1 MTLIEARGLAAI
13 QTDALDVL
21 RGGLDPKLKLPMA
34 VGIYAMMAHAGP
46 RFVATQ
52 ANMGRAFGCSPRTVW
67 TYVQEFERLGLLRI
81 EKRTG
86 KKGYIASRIV
96 LLDPPPLSQ
105 RLREALRNGCETS
118 TNGSG
123 GGSTSVGGVQLERQ
137 QESNGTGAREGS
149 IAGGDPFGP
158 VLGSGAAAFAAD
170 SDGLLEE
177 AVSGPPA
184 NAENDIER
192 VWSHYVVVMGKR
204 KRDLPAEERALI
216 RDALKVATPDELCAA
231 IDGCASSAFHMGD
244 NDRGKKYNQ
253 LPRIIKARRGH
264 AETTRSRIEF
274 FLELAENGPIQP
286 ELSSVSGARVTQA
299 KRKVLDGFDLPGD
312 EIAQAMAAEAEQ
324 WLAEQGIRVK
334 RSDVDRPTFE

>member
-1 MTLIEARGLAAI
+1 MTRIEARGLAAI

-52 ANMGRAFGCSPRTVW
+52 ANMARAFGCSRRTVL
-67 TYVQEFERLGLLRI
+67 TYVQEFERLGLLRV
-81 EKRTG
+81 ERRTG
-86 KKGYIASRIV
+86 AKGNIASRMI
-96 LLDPPPLSQ
+96 LTDP
-105 RLREALRNGCETS
+105 LRNGCSTGVSERNDCATT
-118 TNGSG
+118 TNGSSG
-123 GGSTSVGGVQLERQ
+123 GTTSVGGVQRERQ
-137 QESNGTGAREGS
+137 QESNGTDAREGS
-149 IAGGDPFGP
+149 IVGGDPFGP
-158 VLGSGAAAFAAD
+158 VLGSGAAAFAANP
-170 SDGLLEE
+170 DGLLEE
-177 AVSGPPA
+177 AVSG
-184 NAENDIER
+184 AESDVER
-192 VWSHYVVVMGKR
+192 VWAHYVEVMRKR

-244 NDRGKKYNQ
+244 NDRGNKYNQ

-264 AETTRSRIEF
+264 AETTRSRIEY
-274 FLELAENGPIQP
+274 FLELAENAPNQAG
-286 ELSSVSGARVTQA
+286 LSSVTAARVRQA
-299 KRKVLDGFDLPGD
+299 KAKVIEGFDLPND
-312 EIAQAMAAEAEQ
+312 EIVQAMAAEAEQ